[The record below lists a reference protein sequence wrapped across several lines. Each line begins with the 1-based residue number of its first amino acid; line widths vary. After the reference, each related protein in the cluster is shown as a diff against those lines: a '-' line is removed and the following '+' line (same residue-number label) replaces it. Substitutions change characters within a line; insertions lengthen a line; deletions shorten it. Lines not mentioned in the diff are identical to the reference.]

1 VKDSHQKSLIANLN
15 VALREEL
22 LKSRFQE
29 GLNTQWTNS
38 HINIYPHGSPP
49 SSWSFILLDSTKAS
63 F

>member
-49 SSWSFILLDSTKAS
+49 SS
-63 F
+63 